1 MNKIKVLISLIPF
14 ISSIYV
20 LYLLDK
26 HGIWMPEDLHRDK
39 ISILILFMGMA
50 FSFLLLSSIQKR

>member
-26 HGIWMPEDLHRDK
+26 HGIWVPEALHRDK
-39 ISILILFMGMA
+39 ISILILAIGMA
-50 FSFLLLSSIQKR
+50 FSFFSLSSIKKR